1 MKKSL
6 FGIFAVTAIAMSM
19 VSCNKEV
26 FINGSVAFSATA
38 PTEASWSGK
47 EKIVF
52 FAGGTPAATIDAVEG
67 NKTDCT
73 AAFTNLPEEGTIY
86 AASPYNETESGVNA
100 VSASKLD
107 ITIPA
112 SQTSRKAYADVN
124 AQILLG
130 SCNYANSLPATETMA
145 MKSIAANVKLV
156 VTNAPEDIKNVAL
169 TFPAKVA
176 GKFNYAL
183 GTGAWTE
190 AEASEKITVKAA
202 SGSNGKTLY
211 FGCAPVALSGDV
223 TAEFTGAATGAKYTV
238 TIPAANM
245 DLTSGS
251 QVTVS
256 VEIPL
261 QLYLVGSAVGKEN
274 AADAIAMTKKED
286 GSFTWTGDLA
296 AESEYKLLLD
306 KANANNAFVI
316 GDAYN
321 QIKYTNKASALP
333 FEIAKAGNY
342 TINVWP
348 EHAHIQVIRNFD
360 HVLAAADGAGPM
372 FNEFDPDHC
381 EVVAGQPHEWETRF
395 GCIWQNH
402 AYDTFGIN
410 DEFKLSGPNCYWLG
424 ATYVQSDPNQGR
436 IIRSGDWKQPIAVEG
451 KTYTVYLQMMYEGE
465 SAEETIAVHIEGA
478 IGGSPGYDAD
488 IRLENGVPQM
498 ITLDYTA
505 DGTWGG
511 CVNMF
516 IYFHKLTAPISFYL
530 DGINIGYDD

>member
-26 FINGSVAFSATA
+26 FVSGTVAFSATA
-38 PTEASWSGK
+38 PSEASWSGK
-47 EKIVF
+47 EKVVF
-52 FAGGTPAATIDAVEG
+52 FVDGTPVATVDAVKG
-67 NKTDCT
+67 DKTDCT
-73 AAFTNLPEEGTIY
+73 ATFTNIPESGTIY
-86 AASPYNETESGVNA
+86 AASPYDESESGVNA

-112 SQTSRKAYADVN
+112 TQTSRNGYADAN

-130 SCNYANSLPATETMA
+130 SFDYKSTLPATETMA
-145 MKSIAANVKLV
+145 MKNIAANVKLV
-156 VTNAPEDIKNVAL
+156 VANTPEAIKSVAL
-169 TFPAKVA
+169 TFPSKVA
-176 GKFNYAL
+176 GKFNYVLEA
-183 GTGAWTE
+183 GEWTE
-190 AEASEKITVKAA
+190 AEAGEKITVKAA
-202 SGSNGKTLY
+202 SGSDGKTLY
-211 FGCAPVALSGDV
+211 FGCAPVALTGDV
-223 TAEFTGAATGAKYTV
+223 TAEFTGAATGAKYAV
-238 TIPAANM
+238 TIPAASM

-261 QLYLVGSAVGKEN
+261 QLYIVGSAVGKEN
-274 AADAIAMTKKED
+274 AADAIAMTKNED
-286 GSFTWTGDLA
+286 GSFTWTGDMA

-306 KANANNAFVI
+306 KANANNAFAV

-321 QIKYTNKASALP
+321 QLKYSTKATATP

-360 HVLAAADGAGPM
+360 HHLAAADGAGPM
-372 FNEFDPDHC
+372 FNEFDEDC
-381 EVVAGQPHEWETRF
+381 EIVTGHPHEWETRF

-402 AYDTFGIN
+402 YYNTFGIV
-410 DEFKLSGPNCYWLG
+410 DEFKLSGQNCYWLG
-424 ATYVQSDPNQGR
+424 VGWLTPDKNEGR
-436 IIRSGDWKQPIAVEG
+436 IIRSGDWAQPIAVDG

-465 SAEETIAVHIEGA
+465 TPEETIVVRIEGA
-478 IGGSPGYDAD
+478 IGGGNGYEAD
-488 IRLENGVPQM
+488 VVLENGVPQL
-498 ITLDYTA
+498 ISFDYTA

-511 CVNMF
+511 CTNMF
-516 IYFHKLTAPISFYL
+516 IYFHKLTAPISFFL
-530 DGINIGYDD
+530 DGLNIGYDD